1 MSEKRFHDD
10 DSTVLLQY
18 EMTTIVREE
27 VGFTEHF
34 ASQIAEAIVRGMRRR
49 LGPGEIYI
57 AAPSKVE
64 RDAAIRAEYNG
75 RNLDEVCRKH
85 GVSRS
90 RLYEIVK
97 LR

>member
-1 MSEKRFHDD
+1 MTDKRFHDD

-18 EMTTIVREE
+18 EMTSIVREE
-27 VGFTEHF
+27 IGFTEHF

-57 AAPSKVE
+57 AAPSKLE
-64 RDAAIRAEYNG
+64 RDAAIKAEYNG
-75 RNLDEVCRKH
+75 RNLDEVCRKY
-85 GVSRS
+85 GLRASRI
-90 RLYEIVK
+90 YEIVK